1 MEAIK
6 QKNDLLKE
14 RFTEVVKNQG
24 AAQTNAQKV
33 IEPSLEEKSDILQF
47 WNPQDKMFDSGVIEA
62 MLGLS
67 NVGNLESLVSSG
79 TKGLSKGTQPKT
91 HSSKNVL
98 ESVFPE
104 DRRQKIGFPS
114 EVVQGKE
121 KPSNSIRSHQQSR
134 QYSGEVIMVTHR
146 PNMANMVETAS
157 PMDLGSSRISSPMD
171 LGNPMDAFLDI
182 TLKEEGEEQQ
192 ESLQVVFMIIGWR
205 IFIGSEQCLTS

>member
-14 RFTEVVKNQG
+14 RFTEVVKNPG
-24 AAQTNAQKV
+24 GAQTNAQKV

-79 TKGLSKGTQPKT
+79 TKGFSKGTQPKT

-104 DRRQKIGFPS
+104 GGEFNTKDRRQKISFPS

-121 KPSNSIRSHQQSR
+121 KPPNSIRSHQQPR
-134 QYSGEVIMVTHR
+134 QNSGEVIMVTHR
-146 PNMANMVETAS
+146 PNMAN
-157 PMDLGSSRISSPMD
+157 MDLGSSRISSPMD

-192 ESLQVVFMIIGWR
+192 ESLQVVFIIIGGR
-205 IFIGSEQCLTS
+205 YL